1 MTTFSQ
7 KTAHK
12 MQTRILLTIN
22 GIDVIIGDDER
33 LTYLAGLMIDGD
45 GSGPSHGDPCY
56 QNDTTLHLDGKALNA
71 DVDKYIVLPPQ
82 IIRSVRGIVLGCQ
95 AQVMN
100 AQNGQSTFAV
110 VGDVG
115 PVNKLGEASIA
126 TARAIGVAS
135 SPTTGGEERRVIRYS
150 IFPGVPAIVDG
161 KQYQLQAHR

>member
-1 MTTFSQ
+1 MT
-7 KTAHK
+7 A
-12 MQTRILLTIN
+12 RVLITIN
-22 GIDVIIGDDER
+22 GIDVVIGDDER
-33 LTYLAGLMIDGD
+33 LTYLAGMEIDGD
-45 GSGPSHGDPCY
+45 GSGPSHGDPCF
-56 QNDTTLHLDGKALNA
+56 QNDTALHFNRLPLNA

-82 IIRSVRGIVLGCQ
+82 IIRAVKGIVLGCQ

-126 TARAIGVAS
+126 TARAIGVNA

-161 KQYQLQAHR
+161 KIYQLQAHK